1 MTTELSTIL
10 ASIAAVAVAVA
21 LIGLW
26 WINRVPRIRRDA
38 PEELPLFGDFGT
50 TVSNMKTEPR
60 SFPAISSDP
69 SAGRRAPLRDVSS
82 TARPLSVTANVPAHA
97 APIVRLTPTSS
108 ISVDAPVLSDTGI
121 PGVMVEGQTV
131 RFSVA
136 DEGSLPP
143 LPGRLDIDDGP
154 DAGRQIRFVRVPGL
168 DGTDVTFGRTGGPLY
183 RHVQFRDKTISRQH
197 AVMQFREGRWTLRNL
212 SRTNP
217 VVLNHALLDTLD
229 VPSLQDGDRIEM
241 GEVTFTFRSH

>member
-10 ASIAAVAVAVA
+10 ALIAAVAVAVA
-21 LIGLW
+21 AIGLW
-26 WINRVPRIRRDA
+26 WINRVPRIRRDE
-38 PEELPLFGDFGT
+38 PEALPLFGDFGT
-50 TVSNMKTEPR
+50 TVSNLKTEPR
-60 SFPAISSDP
+60 SLQAISADP
-69 SAGRRAPLRDVSS
+69 SAGRRAPLREVSN
-82 TARPLSVTANVPAHA
+82 TAIPVSVTANVPAHA
-97 APIVRLTPTSS
+97 PPILQLSPTPS
-108 ISVDAPVLSDTGI
+108 IPVDAPVLSDTGV
-121 PGVMVEGQTV
+121 PGVMVEGRTV

-136 DEGSLPP
+136 AEGSLPS
-143 LPGRLDIDDGP
+143 LPGRLDIVDGA
-154 DAGRQIRFVRVPGL
+154 DAGRQIRFVRVPGP